1 METKKRETSTTFEFD
16 GRTFKINAFDPM
28 TGNYILAQIIQFVLP
43 MGIGNMLNEQVKGT
57 EQKQQIG
64 VSGQM
69 MSKKDFIQLQIDILS
84 TVSEVKASGH
94 EAPVVRENGTY
105 GVEDVTSLM
114 CIKLIVASLAF
125 NFKDFFSEV
134 PSLEK
139 FISR

>member
-84 TVSEVKASGH
+84 TVSEIKGSGH

-105 GVEDVTSLM
+105 GVEDATSLM